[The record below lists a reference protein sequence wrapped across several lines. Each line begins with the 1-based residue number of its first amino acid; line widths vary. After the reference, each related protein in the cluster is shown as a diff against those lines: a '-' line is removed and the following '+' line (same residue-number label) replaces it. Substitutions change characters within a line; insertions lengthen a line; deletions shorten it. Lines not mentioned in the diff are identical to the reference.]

1 MNHYDGFLADH
12 YDWMCGGFDSG
23 LARAQDFFARHGLAC
38 PLGKALDLGCGSGF
52 QSLALARLGMAVTA
66 VDNSPR
72 MLEILRTR
80 KAAHGASPND
90 YPGSIRALC
99 ADMLDAAAW
108 ADGGVFD
115 LAICMGDSLA
125 HLPNMDAVRQ
135 CLQQMR
141 EHLAPQ
147 GWLALTFR
155 DQTEELSGADR
166 IIPLRLDPD
175 RLMTTV
181 LDYSPGTVTVHDVVH
196 SREQGQWN
204 VTKSSYVKTR
214 LRTHEISEFLDSL
227 SMRQVHSSLKR
238 GMAVLVYANS

>member
-23 LARAQDFFARHGLAC
+23 
-38 PLGKALDLGCGSGF
+38 LGCGSGF

-72 MLEILRTR
+72 MIEILRTR

-108 ADGGVFD
+108 AKQGTSDGGVFD

-155 DQTEELSGADR
+155 DQSEELSGADR

-181 LDYSPGTVTVHDVVH
+181 LDYTPETVTVHDVVH

-227 SMRQVHSSLKR
+227 SMRQVHSSLNR